1 VEVGDVDRRL
11 LGASDAWRL
20 QIEAAPSSA
29 EIGGSCG
36 EHRALQAGRGAAI
49 PAGAC
54 NSEVEVASERVV
66 VRRRRLWRV

>member
-1 VEVGDVDRRL
+1 M
-11 LGASDAWRL
+11 
-20 QIEAAPSSA
+20 
-29 EIGGSCG
+29 
-36 EHRALQAGRGAAI
+36 QAGRGAAI